1 MRDLKEMMKIEK
13 ERVHCPLKRESLA
26 LGSLAKPVRK
36 ERKGEGDVGMT

>member
-1 MRDLKEMMKIEK
+1 MMKIEK
-13 ERVHCPLKRESLA
+13 ERVHCPLKRELA